1 MSTTSAPL
9 PVLKVMMIGDMAVGK
24 TALMERAV
32 DDRFSTNTLN
42 TVGVEFRNIETKV
55 HDQFVKLQVCCLSPS
70 AKDRSCFVE
79 LSNGYCCCCRCCC
92 CLLLLIANV
101 IDLG

>member
-55 HDQFVKLQVCCLSPS
+55 HDQFVKLQVSIVPFCSGQPASTELP
-70 AKDRSCFVE
+70 KFVVYFF
-79 LSNGYCCCCRCCC
+79 S
-92 CLLLLIANV
+92 
-101 IDLG
+101 